1 MRALKFALG
10 VVIALGA
17 KAAVF
22 AGTSITFT
30 PISVQSGSIGST
42 THYWGLFVK
51 RANPWQEIYLGPSN
65 DAKAK
70 ASYATALAALS
81 LGKSLTMECWEN
93 CTGLDSAIVD
103 KYMGRIDIV
112 RMNN

>member
-1 MRALKFALG
+1 MRVMKFALV

-17 KAAVF
+17 KTAVF
-22 AGTSITFT
+22 AGSSITFD
-30 PISVQSGSIGST
+30 PIAVQSGSIGST
-42 THYWGLFVK
+42 THYFGLFVK

-81 LGKSLTMECWEN
+81 LGKSLTVECWEN
-93 CTGLDSAIVD
+93 CTGLDSAVVGQ
-103 KYMGRIDIV
+103 YMGRVDIV